1 MKGEIT
7 MSLKQ
12 TNTLTIERVRE
23 KLQAAFQADDSEQ
36 LQQATDDLVLW
47 AAQET
52 VKAKETYDRELE
64 QLREEMDARV
74 LAARGVRQLTS
85 GERAYWQK
93 FQAAALSPDP
103 RQAVTGLPDLLPK
116 TTIDSVFEELQT
128 RHPLLSR
135 IQFVYTGGAVEMI
148 VNTDGYGQAQWG
160 DLCAEIVTEA
170 TAGVKKV
177 KATIL
182 KLSAFMPVC
191 KAMLELG
198 PDWIDQFVRQTLY
211 EYFSNGMEAGIVT
224 GDGNGKPIGMTRQVG
239 ENVTVTGGVYP
250 EKPAVTVSD
259 LSPATVGNLV
269 SILAADPNGKP
280 RQVRDL
286 ILLVNP
292 QDYFQKVMPATTL
305 QAPDGT
311 YRNDVLPYPM
321 DVIQVP
327 ALPRGKAVLGVAYRY
342 LAMAGTSPEG
352 RIEYSDHY
360 HFLEDER
367 VYLIKGY
374 ANGAPMDNNAFLVL
388 DISGLKPATWK
399 VTVVEE
405 STPSSNAALASL
417 NLGALTLSPA
427 FTGETTAYTA
437 TTTNATN
444 TITAI
449 PADAGAAIQVLVG
462 GKEIDN
468 GTAAVWAAGS
478 NTVTVNVTA
487 ADGKT
492 EKAYTVT
499 VTKS

>member
-1 MKGEIT
+1 

-12 TNTLTIERVRE
+12 TNTLTIEQVRE
-23 KLQAAFQADDSEQ
+23 KLQAAFQSDDPKQ
-36 LQQATDDLVLW
+36 LERATDDLVLW

-52 VKAKETYDRELE
+52 VKAKEAYDRELE
-64 QLREEMDARV
+64 QLRGEMDARV

-85 GERAYWQK
+85 QERDYWQK
-93 FQAAALSPDP
+93 FQTAALSPDP
-103 RQAVTGLPDLLPK
+103 RQAVTGLPDILPK
-116 TTIDSVFEELQT
+116 TTIDAVFEELQT

-135 IQFVYTGGAVEMI
+135 IQFVYTGGAVEVM
-148 VNTDGYGQAQWG
+148 VNTNGYGQAQWG
-160 DLCAEIVTEA
+160 DLCAEIVAEA
-170 TAGVKKV
+170 TAGVKKI
-177 KATIL
+177 KTTLL
-182 KLSAFMPVC
+182 KLSAFLSVC

-198 PDWIDQFVRQTLY
+198 PEWIDSFVRQTLY
-211 EYFSNGMEAGIVT
+211 EYFSNGMEAGIVM
-224 GDGNGKPIGMTRQVG
+224 GDGNGKPIGMIRQVG
-239 ENVTVTGGVYP
+239 DHVIVTGGVHP
-250 EKPAVTVSD
+250 EKPAVALAD

-286 ILLVNP
+286 IFLVNP

-321 DVIQVP
+321 EVIQVA
-327 ALPRGKAVLGVAYRY
+327 ALPRGKAVLGIAYRY
-342 LAMAGTSPEG
+342 LALAGTSPEG

-374 ANGAPMDNNAFLVL
+374 ANGEPMDNNAFLVL
-388 DISGLKPATWK
+388 DISGLKPAAWK
-399 VTVVEE
+399 VTMVEE
-405 STPSSNAALASL
+405 TTPSSNAALS
-417 NLGALTLSPA
+417 ALTLGSLALSPA
-427 FTGETTAYTA
+427 FDSAVTAYTA
-437 TTTNATN
+437 STANATN
-444 TITAI
+444 TVTAV
-449 PADAGAAIQVLVG
+449 PADAGAAVQVVVN

-468 GTAAVWAAGS
+468 GTAAAWQTGS

-487 ADGKT
+487 ADGTTK
-492 EKAYTVT
+492 KAYTVT